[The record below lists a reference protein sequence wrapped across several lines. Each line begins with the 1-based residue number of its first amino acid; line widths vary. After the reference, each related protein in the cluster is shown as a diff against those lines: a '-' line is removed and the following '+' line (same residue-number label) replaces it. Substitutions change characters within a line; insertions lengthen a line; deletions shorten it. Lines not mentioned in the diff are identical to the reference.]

1 VAAICARLDG
11 LPLAIELAAARIKL
25 LPAQAILARLGD
37 RLGLL
42 SGGGRDLPAR
52 QQTLRGAIAWSHDLL
67 DDAGRRLFARLAVF
81 MGGARL
87 DEADTVCGP
96 ASELG
101 IDVLDGLAALV
112 DQSLVRQEEVHGDP
126 RFTMLETIRE
136 FARERIEESAEFGEI
151 CRRHAAVYLAL
162 VEQAE
167 PELTGPDQRDWLD
180 RVEREHDNLRAAIDW
195 TVDAAE
201 TETAL
206 RLVASTWRFWQMRG
220 HLREARERIAK
231 ALALPGA
238 SHHQQVRQG
247 ALEAAGGVA
256 YWLGDFVSA
265 RGFYE
270 EALTLAR
277 QLGDDAVIANA
288 AYNLAFVAETEDT
301 VGVALASP
309 LGQALLEESLALHR
323 ELSDRRGVAKVL
335 WALGAASS
343 RTGDVNAAE
352 ERYRD
357 SLAVFRDLDDRFMTG
372 WALFE
377 LGALALKKMELASAY
392 SLTTEA
398 LAIFDAVH
406 DVTGIALGLDGL
418 ALIADAEGN
427 LERGMRLAGAAAA
440 LQASGGV
447 DLAVVGRRIMG
458 HEDPA
463 ARAQSD
469 PQLAAAWAEGQAMT
483 TDQAVAY
490 ALAGSVQ
497 PMDRG

>member
-1 VAAICARLDG
+1 

-67 DDAGRRLFARLAVF
+67 DDAGRRLFGRLAVF

-112 DQSLVRQEEVHGDP
+112 DQSLVRQEEVHGEP

-167 PELTGPDQRDWLD
+167 PELTGPGQGDWLD
-180 RVEREHDNLRAAIDW
+180 RIEHEHDNLRAAIDW
-195 TVDAAE
+195 TVDTSE

-206 RLVASTWRFWQMRG
+206 RLVAAAWRFWQMRG
-220 HLREARERIAK
+220 HLHEARERIAK
-231 ALALPGA
+231 ALALPDA
-238 SHHQQVRQG
+238 SDHPNARAK

-256 YWLGDFVSA
+256 YWLGDRVA
-265 RGFYE
+265 AHGFYE

-277 QLGDDAVIANA
+277 QLGDDAAIANA
-288 AYNLAFVAETEDT
+288 AYNLAFVTETEDT
-301 VGVALASP
+301 PNVGLASP

-343 RTGDVNAAE
+343 AAGDLNAAE
-352 ERYRD
+352 ERYRE

-377 LGALALKKMELASAY
+377 LGRLAPKKMELASAY

-398 LAIFDAVH
+398 LTIFDAVH
-406 DVTGIALGLDGL
+406 DVTGIVLCLDGL
-418 ALIADAEGN
+418 AAIAEAEGN

-447 DLAVVGRRIMG
+447 GLAAVEGGREDL
-458 HEDPA
+458 A

-483 TDQAVAY
+483 TEQAVAY
-490 ALAGSVQ
+490 ALERSAGL
-497 PMDRG
+497 PA